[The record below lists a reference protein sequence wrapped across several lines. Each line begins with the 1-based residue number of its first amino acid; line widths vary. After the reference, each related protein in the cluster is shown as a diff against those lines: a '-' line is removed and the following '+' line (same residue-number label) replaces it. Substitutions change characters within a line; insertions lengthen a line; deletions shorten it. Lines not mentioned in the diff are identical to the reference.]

1 MAIPNPYQVDVYVAG
16 YPCVSLSSL
25 NVCPEPFER
34 AEAKTGSGYH
44 AAMDYV
50 DKYQPQAVALENVR
64 QMVQCRKQDDYARPL
79 DIQNKRMGKHYVCAA
94 VIANSCEY
102 GLPQSRN
109 RVWMLYIR
117 TDKADCG
124 PEVLERDMKF
134 FDSTYYVKYFL

>member
-50 DKYQPQAVALENVR
+50 DKYQPQAVALEMFVKWFSAESRMTMLDHWTSRTNAWGNTTF
-64 QMVQCRKQDDYARPL
+64 VQLSLQIHVSMASHSL
-79 DIQNKRMGKHYVCAA
+79 ETG
-94 VIANSCEY
+94 
-102 GLPQSRN
+102 
-109 RVWMLYIR
+109 
-117 TDKADCG
+117 CG
-124 PEVLERDMKF
+124 CCTFAKTKLIVDQKPSKE
-134 FDSTYYVKYFL
+134 T